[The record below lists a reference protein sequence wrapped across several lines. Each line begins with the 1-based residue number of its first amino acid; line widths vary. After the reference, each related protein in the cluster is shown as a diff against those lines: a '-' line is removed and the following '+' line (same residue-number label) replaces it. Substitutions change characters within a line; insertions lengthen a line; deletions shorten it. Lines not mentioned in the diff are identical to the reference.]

1 MTFNRK
7 SLKEE
12 SSKKYNSKIKSRSRG
27 FIIYIIFENE
37 EILEDHFAEEKLIE
51 QKDSQIAFVLPVQL

>member
-12 SSKKYNSKIKSRSRG
+12 SSEKYNSKIKSRSRG

-51 QKDSQIAFVLPVQL
+51 QKDSQIAFVLPVEL